1 MLAVDA
7 EGRAG
12 LTGKEFAALQSLF
25 ATVSTYEV
33 VLPMLE
39 ERARTMCERGTWRD
53 LRMLRKVSDRVIA
66 RLLATVPARKLQQ
79 TLMTLD
85 HVRVY
90 VKVEAP
96 GIRTKDPTSYTYVPT
111 EALDCLM
118 NTILDDHCLLCGKTE
133 KEGRKCPLRQA
144 ILDAVP
150 HDVKIDR
157 ESDKCMFADLSNG
170 WGDLVK

>member
-1 MLAVDA
+1 MLTADS

-12 LTGKEFAALQSLF
+12 LTGKEFAALESLF

-39 ERARTMCERGTWRD
+39 ERARTLCERGTWRD

-79 TLMTLD
+79 TLTTLD

-90 VKVEAP
+90 V
-96 GIRTKDPTSYTYVPT
+96 
-111 EALDCLM
+111 
-118 NTILDDHCLLCGKTE
+118 
-133 KEGRKCPLRQA
+133 
-144 ILDAVP
+144 
-150 HDVKIDR
+150 
-157 ESDKCMFADLSNG
+157 
-170 WGDLVK
+170 